1 MMHCRH
7 CEAHNG
13 EADSCI
19 LSIVTRIH
27 FWDDSC
33 QQHRH
38 HCHQSHHRW
47 QLLMTASSPSPSKP
61 SSTTAVDD
69 SIVTIA
75 IKAFIDDSCHHRHQS
90 HHHHHCQWQHPT
102 YRNSCPTVIVIL
114 KRSVGINKVKCT
126 NIWDP
131 THFWKWRCAEER
143 GKVILLT
150 GVANWISFGLQTR
163 SKATNLFLPLTANY
177 HHCGSTDRNW
187 NLNFQ
192 GTPSAL
198 SFGFNF
204 NWISPAM
211 IVKWLSSIM
220 V

>member
-38 HCHQSHHRW
+38 HCHQSHHRR
-47 QLLMTASSPSPSKP
+47 QLSSSPSKP
-61 SSTTAVDD
+61 SSSSLSVTA
-69 SIVTIA
+69 SNLQ
-75 IKAFIDDSCHHRHQS
+75 KQLSYSHSHSKKECRHK
-90 HHHHHCQWQHPT
+90 
-102 YRNSCPTVIVIL
+102 L
-114 KRSVGINKVKCT
+114 VKCT

-131 THFWKWRCAEER
+131 THFWKWRCVEER

-204 NWISPAM
+204 NWISPAI